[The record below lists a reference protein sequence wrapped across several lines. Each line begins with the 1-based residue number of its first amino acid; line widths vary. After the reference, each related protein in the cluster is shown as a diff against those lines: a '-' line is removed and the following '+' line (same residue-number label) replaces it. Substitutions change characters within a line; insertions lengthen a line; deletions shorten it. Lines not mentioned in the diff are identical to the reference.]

1 MRKVLKAIILPCVM
15 SYVVSC
21 GRQSRGVVDVHTP
34 IDVKTDLIIFD
45 KNWDFVDYIK
55 DEHLIS
61 TVIRYDDNSYGKVG
75 VFSKKGFQGDITQS
89 AYATCLKYLRKDSNA
104 DLYVYKEIVK

>member
-1 MRKVLKAIILPCVM
+1 MRKVLKAIIMSCVM
-15 SYVVSC
+15 SCVVSC

-89 AYATCLKYLRKDSNA
+89 AYATCLKYLRKDSA